1 MIGYPHTLQEL
12 RDGIEAS
19 VPGWLARAKTRTE
32 ACEAASEHVGS
43 PFWSEVKDFYRN
55 LQGEHKCAF
64 CERKLPS
71 GGIGAYEHDIE
82 HFRPKGRVK
91 SWPAPDWLDDVTF
104 IEPPDPNTGFYLL
117 AYHPLNY
124 SVACKACNEGLK
136 KDFFPIEGTYKLDS
150 KSPPGLA
157 TEKPLLIY
165 PLAPTGAKPEDLI
178 VFNGA
183 VPMAAKADGYDNR
196 RARVTIAF
204 FRLGDADERK
214 DIIVE
219 RSKIIISLKMLLQTS
234 LSPAAS
240 AADKADALDLIAAY
254 ISDKAS
260 HANCAR
266 CFKQLYETDLNA
278 AMLAYQDAKTTVLK
292 NS

>member
-1 MIGYPHTLQEL
+1 
-12 RDGIEAS
+12 
-19 VPGWLARAKTRTE
+19 VPGWLDRAEGRT
-32 ACEAASEHVGS
+32 ADCEAAGEHVGS
-43 PFWSEVKDFYRN
+43 PFWSEVKNFYRE

-71 GGIGAYEHDIE
+71 GGIGAYEHDVE

-91 SWPAPDWLDDVTF
+91 QWPTPDELDDITF
-104 IEPPDPNTGFYLL
+104 IEPPNPNTGFYLL

-136 KDFFPIEGTYKLDS
+136 KDFFPIEGSYKLDA
-150 KSPPGLA
+150 KSPPSV
-157 TEKPLLIY
+157 TNEKPLLIY
-165 PLAPTGAKPEDLI
+165 PLAPTGARPEELI
-178 VFNGA
+178 VFNGP

-196 RARVTIAF
+196 RARVTIEF

-219 RSKIIISLKMLLQTS
+219 RCKIIITLKMLLQTA
-234 LSPAAS
+234 LSNTAT
-240 AADKADALDLIAAY
+240 AADKGEAVDLIAAY
-254 ISDKAS
+254 TSDKAS

-266 CFKQLYETDLNA
+266 CYKRLYEADRDA
-278 AMLAYQDAKTTVLK
+278 ALVAYQEAMMTVLK

>member
-1 MIGYPHTLQEL
+1 MIGYPRTLQQL
-12 RDGIEAS
+12 KDGIEAS
-19 VPGWLARAKTRTE
+19 VPGWLGRAKARTDE
-32 ACEAASEHVGS
+32 CEAAGKHIGS
-43 PFWSEVKDFYRN
+43 PFWSEVKDFYRE

-64 CERKLPS
+64 CERKLPT

-91 SWPAPDWLDDVTF
+91 TWPTPDELDDVTF
-104 IEPPDPNTGFYLL
+104 AEPPDPNTGFYML

-136 KDFFPIEGTYKLDS
+136 KDFFPIEGSYKLDA
-150 KSPPGLA
+150 KSPPGM
-157 TEKPLLIY
+157 TNEKPLLIY
-165 PLAPTGAKPEDLI
+165 PLAATGAKPEDLI
-178 VFNGA
+178 VFNGP

-196 RARVTIAF
+196 RARVTIEF
-204 FRLGDADERK
+204 FRLGDANERK

-219 RSKIIISLKMLLQTS
+219 RSKIIITLKMLLQTS
-234 LSPAAS
+234 LSNTAS
-240 AADKADALDLIAAY
+240 AADKADALDLIVAY
-254 ISDKAS
+254 TSDKAS

-266 CFKQLYETDLNA
+266 CYKRLFETDQAA
-278 AMLAYQDAKTTVLK
+278 AMIVYQDAKTTVLQ